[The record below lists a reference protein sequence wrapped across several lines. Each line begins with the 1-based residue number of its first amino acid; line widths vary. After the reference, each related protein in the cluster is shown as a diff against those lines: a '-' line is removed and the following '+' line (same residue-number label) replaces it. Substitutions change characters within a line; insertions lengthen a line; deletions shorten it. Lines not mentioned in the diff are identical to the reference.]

1 MAKYM
6 AVFEHFVNK
15 EFRRNSMKKFKKL
28 LSALLVLAL
37 MLSMLA
43 ACGEKG
49 DNPSP
54 TDPTNGTAGGETAAY
69 SVKVKTAGG
78 MTMEGLTVYVY
89 RDQALSD
96 LVDYG
101 ETDSKGSVSFNL
113 ATGVDYYVTVSG
125 APKGYDVKDYYTFN
139 GNTCLITLTS
149 SVITDQSLSEAQSLR
164 PGDVMYDFEV
174 LLPSGEKF
182 KLSETLKEKE
192 LVVLN
197 FWYTTCSWCLK
208 EFPFMEEAY
217 NMYKDDV
224 EIIALN
230 HVDGSN
236 DAVAGF
242 QASNQLT
249 FPMAAC
255 PGNWFNIFGTQGA
268 PTSIIVDRYGVIC
281 HIEEGALT
289 SLRPFTSIFEY
300 FTGPDYEQK
309 ILTSLDDIISN
320 VKPTYDQPT
329 SEEIG
334 AVINSGDI
342 QVTYKGEEK
351 DEYNWPFI
359 VTEKNGVPC
368 IKSSNSLIE
377 ASYSILHAEVELKA
391 GQAIGFDYIISSE
404 RGNDM
409 LAVIVDGED
418 IYRISGVAENDEWT
432 SAYPWVA
439 TEDGTYTVS
448 FCYIKD
454 DSTDEGED
462 CAYIKNMRIC
472 SVDEIDKD
480 TYLPRQAAT
489 SKDGFE
495 YDYVE
500 VFLNPKDG
508 YYHVGSVNGPLLLV
522 NMTADYTEFNDSKT
536 LWNIVYDDALEVEG
550 KSLYEM
556 MVDYFSYASN
566 SNIIGYCTVNE
577 ELGGYLK
584 TIADLVGFTGE
595 ENEWLKM
602 CIYYAAYGKNVK
614 QLEDPIKGLATFS
627 APEAKLG
634 KNVATNFFYYETAI
648 IPRGKLA
655 KFVPTKSGVY
665 RITSRS
671 ESTQGV
677 DGWIFD
683 ENRTELMTYEMDER
697 MYNDSDNVSMV
708 YYMEAGKAY
717 YIDIAFWDVYEVG
730 YIYFDIEYL
739 GASIQHFRL
748 ASPGYFTYDSDATGD
763 AMYHVI
769 AGGINVVL
777 GEDGYYYED
786 LGNGKKG
793 SMLYADF
800 TGVTSLF
807 SNPIASVNSYDANGN
822 LVRDENGNIVKI
834 KGMIDMDGFDFSK
847 SENDLYII
855 GIMSKYNNDVDA
867 TRQYLKDFWGADYDA
882 NAKEYKLEEVFEGK
896 YHGTMLDAEGNEI
909 AGEDMTDAISKYL
922 GKMYN
927 GTAKERVGCVAVDA
941 ELAQLLQ
948 HLMDKYTFEGVE
960 NSWKKLCY
968 YYDYLGPNA

>member
-1 MAKYM
+1 
-6 AVFEHFVNK
+6 
-15 EFRRNSMKKFKKL
+15 MKNFKKL
-28 LSALLVLAL
+28 MSVLLVLAL
-37 MLSMLA
+37 ALSVLA
-43 ACGEKG
+43 GCNSSEQ
-49 DNPSP
+49 NPSP
-54 TDPTNGTAGGETAAY
+54 TDPTGAVGGEAAAY

-78 MTMEGLTVYVY
+78 MELEDLTVYVY
-89 RDQALSD
+89 RDEALTD
-96 LVDYG
+96 MVDYG
-101 ETDSKGSVSFNL
+101 ETDAKGSVSFNL
-113 ATGVDYYVTVSG
+113 ATGVDYFVTVDG
-125 APKGYDVKDYYTFN
+125 APKGYDVKKSYTFN

-182 KLSETLKEKE
+182 KLSESLKEKE

-217 NMYKDDV
+217 QMYKDDV

-242 QASNQLT
+242 QASNQLS

-255 PGNWFNIFGTQGA
+255 PANWFNIFGTQGA

-309 ILTSLDDIISN
+309 ILKSLDDIISN
-320 VKPTYDQPT
+320 VKPTYSQPT
-329 SEEIG
+329 SEEIA
-334 AVINSGDI
+334 AVMNNGEIEVNYYGD
-342 QVTYKGEEK
+342 K
-351 DEYNWPFI
+351 DEYSWPFI
-359 VTEKNGVPC
+359 VTEKNGVQC
-368 IKSSNSLIE
+368 LKSSNSLIE
-377 ASYSILHAEVELKA
+377 ASYSILYADVTLKA
-391 GQAIGFDYIISSE
+391 GEAVGFDYLISSE
-404 RGNDM
+404 RGSDV
-409 LAVIVDGED
+409 LYVIVDDQD
-418 IYRISGVAENDEWT
+418 IYAISGVSDKDEWT

-439 TEDGTYTVS
+439 TEDGTYTVAL
-448 FCYIKD
+448 CYIKD
-454 DSTDEGED
+454 DSTDEGDD
-462 CAYIKNMRIC
+462 CVYVKNMRVC
-472 SVDEIDKD
+472 GVDEIDKD

-495 YDYVE
+495 YDYVD

-508 YYHVGSVNGPLLLV
+508 YYHVGSKNGPLLLV

-536 LWNIVYDDALEVEG
+536 LWNIVYDDALMWNG
-550 KSLYEM
+550 KSLYDM
-556 MVDYFSYASN
+556 MTSYFSYASN
-566 SNIIGYCTVNE
+566 SRVNGYCTVTE
-577 ELGGYLK
+577 ELAGYLK
-584 TIADLVGFTGE
+584 TIADLVGFTDD

-614 QLEDPIKGLATFS
+614 QLEDPIAGLATFS

-634 KNVATNFFYYETAI
+634 KNVATNYFYYDTAI

-683 ENRTELMTYEMDER
+683 ENRTELMVYEMDER
-697 MYNDSDNVSMV
+697 LYNDDDNVSMV
-708 YYMEAGKAY
+708 YYMQAGKAY

-739 GASIQHFRL
+739 GASIEHFRL

-763 AMYHVI
+763 AMYHLVS
-769 AGGINVVL
+769 GGIDVVL
-777 GEDGYYYED
+777 GPDGYYYED
-786 LGNGKKG
+786 LGNGKRG
-793 SMLYADF
+793 SKLYADF
-800 TGVTSLF
+800 TGITSLF
-807 SNPIASVNSYDANGN
+807 SNPIATVNSYDENGN
-822 LVRDENGNIVKI
+822 LIRDENGNIVKF
-834 KGMIDMDGFDFSK
+834 KGMIDMGGFDFSK
-847 SENDLYII
+847 SENDLYIL
-855 GIMSKYNNDVDA
+855 GIMGKFNNDVEA
-867 TRQYLKDFWGADYDA
+867 TRQYLKDFWGVDYDA
-882 NAKEYKLEEVFEGK
+882 YVIEYKLEDVFEGK
-896 YHGTMLDAEGNEI
+896 FHGVMFDKEGNEI
-909 AGEDMTDAISKYL
+909 PGIDMTAEISKYL
-922 GKMYN
+922 AKMYN
-927 GTAKERVGCVAVDA
+927 GTAKERVGCVEVDA
-941 ELAQLLQ
+941 ELAELLQ
-948 HLMDKYTFEGVE
+948 HLMDKYTFENVE

>member
-1 MAKYM
+1 
-6 AVFEHFVNK
+6 
-15 EFRRNSMKKFKKL
+15 MKNLKKL
-28 LSALLVLAL
+28 LSMLLVLAL
-37 MLSMLA
+37 VLSVMA
-43 ACGEKG
+43 GCGNSE
-49 DNPSP
+49 DESSA
-54 TDPTNGTAGGETAAY
+54 TDPTSGVTGDGETVAH

-78 MTMEGLTVYVY
+78 MALEDLTVYVY
-89 RDQALSD
+89 RDKDLKD

-101 ETDSKGSVSFNL
+101 ETDADGNVSFNL
-113 ATGVDYYVTVSG
+113 VADVDYYVAVEG
-125 APKGYDVKDYYTFN
+125 VGKGYDVKDYYTFN
-139 GNTCLITLTS
+139 GNTALITLTS
-149 SVITDQSLSEAQSLR
+149 SVITDQTLSEIQSLR

-174 LLPSGEKF
+174 LLPSGDKF
-182 KLSETLKEKE
+182 KLSDALKEKE
-192 LVVLN
+192 LVVIN

-217 NMYKDDV
+217 NLYKDDV

-242 QASNQLT
+242 QSSNNLT

-255 PGNWFNIFGTQGA
+255 PSNWFNIFGTTGA

-289 SLRPFTSIFEY
+289 SLRPFTSIFDY

-320 VKPTYDQPT
+320 VKPTYQQPT
-329 SEEIG
+329 SEEIA
-334 AVINSGDI
+334 AVINNGDI
-342 QVTYKGEEK
+342 KVTYMGEED

-359 VTEKNGVPC
+359 ITEKNGVPC

-377 ASYSILHAEVELKA
+377 ASYSILYAEVELKA
-391 GQAIGFDYIISSE
+391 GEAIGFDYLISSE

-409 LAVIVDGED
+409 LAVIVNGED
-418 IYRISGVAENDEWT
+418 IYRISGVDEKEEWT

-439 TEDGTYTVS
+439 TEDGTYKVS
-448 FCYIKD
+448 LCYIKD
-454 DSTDEGED
+454 DSTDEGDD

-472 SVDEIDKD
+472 TADEIDKD

-489 SKDGFE
+489 TKDGFE

-536 LWNIVYDDALEVEG
+536 LWNIVYDDALQVDG
-550 KSLYEM
+550 KSLYDM
-556 MVDYFSYASN
+556 MVNYFSYASN

-577 ELGGYLK
+577 ELAGYLK
-584 TIADLVGFTGE
+584 TIADLVGFTGD

-614 QLEDPIKGLATFS
+614 QLEDPIKGLASFS
-627 APEAKLG
+627 AYEAKLG
-634 KNVATNFFYYETAI
+634 KNVKTNVFYYETAI

-677 DGWIFD
+677 NGWIFD
-683 ENRTELMTYEMDER
+683 SNRTELLVYEMDER
-697 MYNDSDNVSMV
+697 LYNDDKNVSMV
-708 YYMEAGKAY
+708 FYMEAGKDY
-717 YIDIAFWDVYEVG
+717 YIDIAFYDIYEVG
-730 YIYFDIEYL
+730 YIYYDIEYIAPTL
-739 GASIQHFRL
+739 QHFRL
-748 ASPGYFTYDSDATGD
+748 ASMGYFTYDSDATGD
-763 AMYHVI
+763 AMYHLI
-769 AGGINVVL
+769 SGGIDVVL
-777 GEDGYYYED
+777 GPDGYYYED
-786 LGNGKKG
+786 LGNGKRG
-793 SMLYADF
+793 SKLYADF
-800 TGVTSLF
+800 VGITSLF
-807 SNPIASVNSYDANGN
+807 SNPISTVNAYDENGN
-822 LVRDENGNIVKI
+822 LIRDENGNIVKI
-834 KGMIDMDGFDFSK
+834 KGMIEMGGFDFSK
-847 SENDLYII
+847 SENDQYIL
-855 GIMSKYNNDVDA
+855 GVMAEHNNDVEA

-882 NAKEYKLEEVFEGK
+882 NVQEYKLEEVFEGK
-896 YHGTMLDAEGNEI
+896 YHGYMLDAEGNQI
-909 AGEDMTDAISKYL
+909 PGVDLTDAISKYVS
-922 GKMYN
+922 KMYN
-927 GTAKERVGCVAVDA
+927 GTAKERVGCVEVDQ
-941 ELAQLLQ
+941 ELAEILQ

-960 NSWKKLCY
+960 HSWDKLCY
-968 YYDYLGPNA
+968 YYDYLGPEA